1 MKPQKRP
8 NGDVCDFGLTRNF
21 KVLTPARHP
30 SANLRLGFH
39 GYLRLAERLNGP
51 GAGLSTRL

>member
-8 NGDVCDFGLTRNF
+8 KGDVCDFGLTRNF

-39 GYLRLAERLNGP
+39 GYLRFAGRLNCP
-51 GAGLSTRL
+51 GAGLNTRL